1 MNGPS
6 HDKQIGFTLIELMV
20 TVSLLAILAGLA
32 TPSFREMVASQ
43 RLRTAAF
50 GLVSDLTL
58 ARSEAVKRGASVSL
72 TPVSDAWAG
81 GWRVRLVGGADVLS
95 EQKPVGQ
102 GVVFSTAATEVVF
115 DRNGR
120 STAANTVR
128 FQLAATGSK
137 YRCISIDPSGR
148 PKSVAVECPA

>member
-1 MNGPS
+1 MNTSRYGN
-6 HDKQIGFTLIELMV
+6 QTGFTLIELMV

-43 RLRTAAF
+43 RLRSAAF
-50 GLVSDLTL
+50 SLVSDLTL
-58 ARSEAVKRGASVSL
+58 ARSEAVKRGASVSI

-81 GWRVRLVGGADVLS
+81 GWHVRLVGAADVLS

-102 GVVFSTAATEVVF
+102 GVNFSTVATEVVF

-120 STAANTVR
+120 ATAANTVR
-128 FQLAATGSK
+128 FQLASTGSK

-148 PKSVAVECPA
+148 PKSVAVECPV